1 MVPAARNMAER
12 VPALPLNAAI
22 SAIVDACLSADEHDW
37 VVLLDDAGRP
47 VRLVQRAAL
56 LRAEEY
62 EFRVVT
68 VPDVS
73 SLDAVARA
81 AMARPRPAQLRPLVC
96 CDDDGRFYGLLR
108 MERLLESLAA
118 ERAID

>member
-1 MVPAARNMAER
+1 MAER

-22 SAIVDACLSADEHDW
+22 SAIVDACLSDDEHDW
-37 VVLLDDAGRP
+37 IVLLDDAGRP
-47 VRLVQRAAL
+47 LRLVQRAAL

-62 EFRVVT
+62 EFRVVK

-73 SLDAVARA
+73 SLDEVARA
-81 AMARPRPAQLRPLVC
+81 AMARPHHTQLRPLAC

-108 MERLLESLAA
+108 MERLLASLA